1 LIAGDDPVVV
11 LQATALMDMEITKLG
26 LKFKTSHTQNFSFIP
41 TTGFDTVRRFKFL
54 GLEFSEKAVKLPVEK
69 QRKIINFFK
78 YGLKADKYHIRNA
91 KDKVTECV
99 ASANRV
105 ISKRIRSVAIIDYY
119 LKHTTD
125 EQQLRNMDR
134 IIAEMVISAALGKKF
149 RKSDFKRVPFVRLRE
164 LGLVSLIHR
173 HKLHQHRHIK
183 IPFLSLYDSL
193 LIERMESLVTRNRDR
208 IDKIKLSRKLRKDEQ
223 KPK

>member
-1 LIAGDDPVVV
+1 
-11 LQATALMDMEITKLG
+11 MDVEITKLG
-26 LKFKTSHTQNFSFIP
+26 LKFKASHTQNFSFVP
-41 TTGFDTVRRFKFL
+41 SAGFDTVRRFKFL
-54 GLEFSEKAVKLPVEK
+54 GLEFSEGAVKLPVEK

-91 KDKVTECV
+91 KDKVAECV

-105 ISKRIRSVAIIDYY
+105 ISRRIRSVAIIDYY

-125 EQQLRNMDR
+125 EQQLKNMDR

-149 RKSDFKRVPFVRLRE
+149 RKSDFKKVPFARLRE
-164 LGLVSLIHR
+164 LGLVSLVHR
-173 HKLHQHRHIK
+173 HKLHQHQHIK

-193 LIERMESLVTRNRDR
+193 LIERMESLAMRNRDR
-208 IDKIKLSRKLRKDEQ
+208 INKIKLSRKLRKAERRIS
-223 KPK
+223 